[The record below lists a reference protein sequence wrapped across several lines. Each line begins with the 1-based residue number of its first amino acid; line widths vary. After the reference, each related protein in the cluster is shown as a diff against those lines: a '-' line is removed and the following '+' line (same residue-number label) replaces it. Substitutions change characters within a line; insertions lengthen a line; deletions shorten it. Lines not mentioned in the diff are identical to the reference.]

1 MVHHDSKTAILY
13 QVTNCYNHEGL
24 QHRACGVCKTL
35 QLQAHV
41 IIVEGV
47 SAICSMRMQRVEKLK
62 AAKAGTGPS
71 TSSQQDDELAAEVAL
86 DPDIIPVG
94 PAKKRRMLNLSEV
107 LEPSLDAEGEDDEED
122 DDLVLDWR
130 AKTF

>member
-1 MVHHDSKTAILY
+1 M
-13 QVTNCYNHEGL
+13 
-24 QHRACGVCKTL
+24 CKTL

-41 IIVEGV
+41 ITVEGL